1 MQSAF
6 LLFIILIPMWL
17 LGGSAD
23 EKWVVYYSDK
33 APIEA
38 FNPYSLI
45 VLDTDYHPPLRALK
59 ERGKT
64 LLGYISLGEVEKY
77 RHWYKDVKKEGILL
91 KENENWPGSFMVD
104 VRDPRWTKRVIEKLI
119 PQILH
124 KGFDGLIFD
133 TLDNPG
139 ILEEENPS
147 KYRGMKDAA
156 AHLVKAI
163 RLHYPDIPIMMN
175 RGYSILPMVANDITF
190 IMAED
195 NVTTYDFK
203 NEKYLMQPK
212 GVFEEQLK
220 ILQEAKNINPKLG
233 LYALDYWDP
242 GDKETIKQIYEINRK
257 HGLNPYVATIKL
269 NEIVPEPK

>member
-6 LLFIILIPMWL
+6 LLFIILVPMVL
-17 LGGSAD
+17 LGQSAD

-45 VLDTDYHPPLRALK
+45 VLDTDYHPPLQALK

-77 RHWYKDVKKEGILL
+77 RRWYRDVKKEGILL
-91 KENENWPGSFMVD
+91 RENENWPGSFMVD

-139 ILEEENPS
+139 ILEDENPS
-147 KYRGMKDAA
+147 EYRGMKEAA
-156 AHLVKAI
+156 ANLVKAI

-175 RGYSILPMVANDITF
+175 RGYSILPMVANDITY

-220 ILQEAKNINPKLG
+220 ILQEAKKINPKLG

-242 GDKETIKQIYEINRK
+242 NDKETIKQIYEINRK

-269 NEIVPEPK
+269 NEIVPEPE